1 MKKALL
7 FAGLAAAALSF
18 VGCNKEADIQGPRA
32 TTYEVILNTEDTR
45 TVNQGMSTKWEAN
58 DALTAFYAS
67 SGTTEWSENIK
78 FTVQDA
84 ETGRATGE
92 VTLEAGTYDW
102 YMFYP
107 YTKQLPNPTTVNP
120 ETSKPS
126 GYTTIGGQFQ
136 AQAKEDDMAH
146 LAGPKVPLFGRVMN
160 VSSTAVPGI
169 AMKHAAAVIRFNV
182 QNKLSE
188 NIYVKSIKFTAP
200 TDFVGTYYV
209 NFTEE
214 EASYVASGES
224 YVFDNATLTVSE
236 AQGTAPNGTSAF
248 YLVAKPFT
256 AANGSDLTVE
266 IVAENA
272 DGSKSATLMKQ
283 VTLTSAT
290 EFVSACIKTLNI
302 PFDKPMSAVVAQTL
316 PYEETFADGA
326 GEFTV
331 ENVTGT
337 GIWNPAT
344 ASGQKCMKGTSY
356 ISGSNTEAESWL
368 ISPEID
374 GTAAANGIKL
384 SFKQCINKFFGNVAE
399 EATLWAREKGG
410 DWKQFTITYPTP
422 NGTWSA
428 FEEQVVDLSEYMG
441 KTFQFAFKYV
451 GHSATAGT
459 WEVANVAVTDEAVA
473 AYTFLAELEGSDE
486 VAANITSVTIKVTGN
501 VPWTAEP
508 SEGVTLDKTSGEG
521 NATITASFAAN
532 TATTPKNYS
541 VMVRTT
547 NTEVDNDEWEITFT
561 QAAASATAEAYPYE
575 ETFATSQ
582 GDFTIDNVTLPEGLS
597 YVWSFDTRKFMK
609 ASGYKNPTNYATESW
624 LISPVVDLAT
634 AVNPALTFK
643 HATNFFTSVETAQEE
658 ATVWAREENG
668 TWAKL
673 EGVNYPTSLGWTFVD
688 SGSIDLSAYAGKKIQ
703 IGFKYTSTATKAGTW
718 EIQNFKLDEAVT
730 GPVDPEVT
738 VPSTI
743 SVEKGS
749 TATIDVTTNSDGA
762 QTWSTSDATV
772 ATVANGVVT
781 GVKAGTATITLSIA
795 ATTAF
800 NAATKTIAVTVT
812 EISENDVVFIFS
824 EMGLENAVAYT
835 DPFTQDGVDVTFIG
849 GGNTGKYYNTGSG
862 VRIYGNGGV
871 VVSTSRGIS
880 KISYTFQE
888 ETSTAGTGA
897 NQVTFVTYPIA
908 TDWTVDGG
916 TFTNGVISEW
926 TGSATSVTL
935 TRATGGGHWRL
946 QKVVVTCE
954 GEIPTLS
961 SITLANYKT
970 ELMKGSD
977 FNFGGTVTAHYS
989 NSTTKDVT
997 SKAEFTGYDMN
1008 TPGTYTVTVSYT
1020 EEGTTKTATYTLT
1033 VSEPVGGI
1041 TDILNQTFTGITG
1054 SSYTDFSG
1062 KKGTSGAIYAGQCAG
1077 SNSSIQLRA
1086 KNDNCG
1092 IITTTSGGKVR
1103 KVTVTWESH
1112 TMEGRTLNIYGKN
1125 AAYSS
1130 ATDLYDEAKQGTLL
1144 GSVTYG
1150 TSTELTISG
1159 DYQYIGLRSAADAM
1173 YLSEIDIT
1181 WE

>member
-18 VGCNKEADIQGPRA
+18 VGCNKEADLAPKSKSVEIVLTDAQ
-32 TTYEVILNTEDTR
+32 TR
-45 TVNQGMSTKWEAN
+45 TVNDGMSTIWKSGDE
-58 DALTAFYAS
+58 LTVFYAPAS
-67 SGTTEWSENIK
+67 TTDWSANTK
-78 FTVQDA
+78 FTVQDVSSN
-84 ETGRATGE
+84 RATGE
-92 VTLEAGTYDW
+92 VTLEEDAYDW
-102 YMFYP
+102 YAFYP
-107 YTKQLPNPTTVNP
+107 YTSQLPNPTTLNP
-120 ETSKPS
+120 ETSSRK
-126 GYTTIGGQFQ
+126 GYTTVGGQFQ
-136 AQAKEDDMAH
+136 SQKYDDNMEH
-146 LAGPKVPLFGRVMN
+146 LAGTKVPVFGN
-160 VSSTAVPGI
+160 VKNVPANEI
-169 AMKHAAAVIRFNV
+169 PAIEMKNAASVVRFKVTNG
-182 QNKLSE
+182 KTEDLHILS
-188 NIYVKSIKFTAP
+188 VKFTAP
-200 TDFVGTYYV
+200 EDIVGTYYIDFSGTAPSFV
-209 NFTEE
+209 G
-214 EASYVASGES
+214 SGES
-224 YVFDNATLTVSE
+224 YVFDNVTVTNAAPDDLAPDSNSE
-236 AQGTAPNGTSAF
+236 F
-248 YLVAKPFT
+248 YAVIKPFT
-256 AANGSDLTVE
+256 AASGSKLKLE
-266 IVAENA
+266 IEAENV
-272 DGSKSATLMKQ
+272 DGSKKGTTTKEI
-283 VTLTSAT
+283 TLTSNT
-290 EFVSACIKTLNI
+290 EFKAGYIKTLTV
-302 PFDKPMSAVVAQTL
+302 PFDGTLANVAAQTL
-316 PYEETFADGA
+316 PYTEAFADGA
-326 GEFTV
+326 GDFTI
-331 ENVTGT
+331 ENVTGS
-337 GIWNPAT
+337 GIWNPAS
-344 ASGQKCMKGTSY
+344 ASGQKCMKGTSF
-356 ISGSNTEAESWL
+356 IGGSNTDAESWL

-374 GTAAANGIKL
+374 ATAAENGVKL
-384 SFKQCINKFFGNVAE
+384 SFKHCINKYFGTVAE

-410 DWKQFTITYPTP
+410 DWKQFTISYPALS
-422 NGTWSA
+422 GTWSS
-428 FEEQVVDLSEYMG
+428 FEEQIVNLSEYKG

-451 GHSATAGT
+451 GHSTGAGT
-459 WEVANVAVTDEAVA
+459 WEICDVNVTDETVA
-473 AYTFLAELEGSDE
+473 SYTFLAELEGSDE
-486 VAANITSVTIKVTGN
+486 IAANITSVTIKVTGN

-532 TATTPKNYS
+532 TVPTPKNYS

-547 NTEVDNDEWEITFT
+547 NTEVENDEWEITFT
-561 QAAASATAEAYPYE
+561 QAAASVEAKAYPFE
-575 ETFATSQ
+575 ETFAASQ

-688 SGSIDLSAYAGKKIQ
+688 SGSIDLSAYAGKKVQ

-743 SVEKGS
+743 SVDKGS

-812 EISENDVVFIFS
+812 EVSENDVVFIFS
-824 EMGLENAVAYT
+824 EMGLENGVDYP
-835 DPFTQDGVDVTFIG
+835 DPFTKDGVSVAFPG
-849 GGNTGKYYNTGSG
+849 SGNTGKYYDLGSG
-862 VRIYGNGGV
+862 IRIYGDGGV
-871 VVSTSRGIS
+871 VVSSSRGIS
-880 KISYTFQE
+880 KITYTFQE
-888 ETSTAGTGA
+888 ASGTSGSGA

-946 QKVVVTCE
+946 QKVVVTCA

-970 ELMKGSD
+970 ELMKGAD

-1077 SNSSIQLRA
+1077 SYSSIQLRS

-1092 IITTTSGGKVR
+1092 IITTTTGGKVR
-1103 KVTVTWESH
+1103 KVTVTWEEH
-1112 TMEGRTLNIYGKN
+1112 TLAGRTLNIYGKN

-1144 GSVTYG
+1144 GTVICG

-1159 DYQYIGLRSAADAM
+1159 DYQYIGIRSAADAM